1 MGWSSAAYPRK
12 YVTSVRACQSGST
25 RQKILW
31 APWESGKGQEG
42 NIKTR
47 CGWMEDMSRF
57 VALSVI
63 GDLHSE
69 EDLEEHENTIH
80 LSLIDVSR
88 WCSQNLR
95 REEKD
100 I

>member
-1 MGWSSAAYPRK
+1 
-12 YVTSVRACQSGST
+12 
-25 RQKILW
+25 
-31 APWESGKGQEG
+31 
-42 NIKTR
+42 
-47 CGWMEDMSRF
+47 MEDMSRF
-57 VALSVI
+57 VALSVV

-88 WCSQNLR
+88 WCSQNLK